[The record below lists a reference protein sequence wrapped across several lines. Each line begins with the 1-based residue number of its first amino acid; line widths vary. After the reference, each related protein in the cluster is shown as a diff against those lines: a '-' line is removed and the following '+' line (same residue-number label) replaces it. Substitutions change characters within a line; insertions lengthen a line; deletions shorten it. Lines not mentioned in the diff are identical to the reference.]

1 MTNDQGDITM
11 KRGLRRHALGGTI
24 LALLCAGVIAVA
36 SAGGES
42 AREPLPFGT
51 PPAQWTASDGSEI
64 VDLMPER
71 GSVATLD
78 GGVLADADGAPV
90 TVPLGDLARGEL
102 TPEEAEA
109 QFARA
114 MLLQARDACERGI
127 GAPIS
132 ASAGG
137 ETMEEAIAASERL
150 LVEAIAAN
158 GGRRTVDACREAERM
173 EADLR

>member
-1 MTNDQGDITM
+1 M
-11 KRGLRRHALGGTI
+11 KRGLRRHALGGTVI
-24 LALLCAGVIAVA
+24 ALMCAGIIAVA

-42 AREPLPFGT
+42 ARDPLPFGT
-51 PPAQWTASDGSEI
+51 PPAQWTAPDGSEI
-64 VDLMPER
+64 VDLLPER
-71 GSVATLD
+71 GGVATLD
-78 GGVLADADGAPV
+78 GGVLTDGDGTPI

-102 TPEEAEA
+102 GPDEADA

-137 ETMEEAIAASERL
+137 ETMEEAIAASERMI
-150 LVEAIAAN
+150 EKAIAAN
-158 GGRRTVDACREAERM
+158 GDSRTVDACREVERM
-173 EADLR
+173 EAALR